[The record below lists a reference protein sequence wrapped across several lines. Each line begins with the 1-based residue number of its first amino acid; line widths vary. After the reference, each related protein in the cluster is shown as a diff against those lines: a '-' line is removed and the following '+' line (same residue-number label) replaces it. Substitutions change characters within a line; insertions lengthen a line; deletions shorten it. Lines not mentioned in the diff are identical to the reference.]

1 MEPVY
6 ASDLVEAN
14 RTMAIKN
21 DLLPGLN
28 FVSGQVNV

>member
-14 RTMAIKN
+14 RIMAIKN
-21 DLLPGLN
+21 GLLPGLSC
-28 FVSGQVNV
+28 VSGQVNV